1 MARPST
7 FKPEYVAQAKKLAA
21 MGLTDAEIADFFGVA
36 VRTLYNWKVDYKAFA
51 KALKQGKKAPD
62 ERVQASLYKRAC
74 GYEFK
79 TETVFQHQGVVV
91 RAKTT
96 EHVPPDV
103 TAGIFWLKNR
113 DPENWRDRQEHD
125 HGGKV
130 IVKLDSTDAQA

>member
-1 MARPST
+1 MARPT
-7 FKPEYVAQAKKLAA
+7 AYKPEYVAQAKKLAA

-79 TETVFQHQGVVV
+79 TEKVFQHQGKVV
-91 RAKTT
+91 RAKTV

-103 TAGIFWLKNR
+103 TAGIFWMKNR
-113 DPENWRDRQEHD
+113 DPENWRDRQEHE

>member
-1 MARPST
+1 MARPSAY
-7 FKPEYVAQAKKLAA
+7 KPEYAAQAKKLAA

-79 TETVFQHQGVVV
+79 SEKVFQHQGVVV

-96 EHVPPDV
+96 EHVPPDT
-103 TAGIFWLKNR
+103 TAAIFWLKNR

-125 HGGKV
+125 HGGKL
-130 IVKLDSTDAQA
+130 IVKLDGTDAKA

>member
-21 MGLTDAEIADFFGVA
+21 RGMTDEEIADILGKS
-36 VRTLYNWKVDYKAFA
+36 VRTLYYWAANHPAFA

-74 GYEFK
+74 GYEYK
-79 TETVFQHQGVVV
+79 SQKVFQHQGKVV
-91 RAKTT
+91 RAKTV
-96 EHVPPDV
+96 EHVPPDT
-103 TAGIFWLKNR
+103 TAAIFWLKNR
-113 DPENWRDRQEHD
+113 DPENWRDRQEHE